1 MPYRLATPQFAL
13 GDLHACTQARGPVGA
28 ELMGALSLRIWASGC
43 PPTSIGAREQCAERP
58 RRLGGRSGRGYRH
71 GNSWPKPSR
80 DETGSRMAQSRG
92 LAGWG
97 VNRRAQAT
105 FFVTP
110 AASANVFLSSTRK
123 KSSLASRRMFL
134 KPHPPTMTQECRG
147 RIDPSRQCGGTS
159 MVLGVR
165 TEDSEGGS
173 APLSVSADL

>member
-1 MPYRLATPQFAL
+1 MPAPKPPAQSGPSSWVLSRSEYGRADAL
-13 GDLHACTQARGPVGA
+13 LPASGHGSNVPRGPGDLAADRAAAAGTV
-28 ELMGALSLRIWASGC
+28 M
-43 PPTSIGAREQCAERP
+43 
-58 RRLGGRSGRGYRH
+58 
-71 GNSWPKPSR
+71 SWPKPSR